1 MEKDDAQT
9 HIFDLCDIKKIF
21 ISRWNEDIKGKIA
34 GVKKKEL
41 IIGTREERQ
50 AGGRTSIAKQRDIE
64 RQRDRLGGCINPLF
78 LHSFHSALLIANKS
92 KIMPFHLRHK
102 TLFSFILS
110 VFALLS
116 FEPSSVAAAPFATK
130 TASRN
135 FATVNK
141 RDPSSLSLASSSA
154 TSLTQRG
161 GSTATAT
168 MTQESAGLPPAVKLL
183 IGAGGI
189 YGAFL
194 YYGSLQEDVFRYT
207 AADGTQFKQAW
218 LLQVLE
224 ALANVV
230 IGFVGMQ
237 LTGATKGIPQQMFA
251 ISGAAQ
257 VSAKACTS
265 LALANGLSFP
275 VATLAKS
282 GKMAPVMLGSL
293 LLGGASYSIR
303 EYLQVVAIIGGT
315 AIVSMGKKKGGST
328 SSALGV
334 AYIVLSLAL
343 DGVTAGFQ
351 KRLKAETAKA
361 GVKPKPYDFM
371 FWTNLY
377 MCLSAVVVSL
387 ALNEV
392 GAGLAFCSGN
402 PEILSKIIKFA
413 VCSAVGQSFIF
424 YTIANFDPLVLS
436 TVTTTRKIFSVLLSI
451 FLKGHS
457 LSMTGW
463 SGIALACGGIISE
476 MMAKMGGKSKA
487 H

>member
-1 MEKDDAQT
+1 MRFFLLLLA
-9 HIFDLCDIKKIF
+9 
-21 ISRWNEDIKGKIA
+21 
-34 GVKKKEL
+34 
-41 IIGTREERQ
+41 II
-50 AGGRTSIAKQRDIE
+50 
-64 RQRDRLGGCINPLF
+64 
-78 LHSFHSALLIANKS
+78 
-92 KIMPFHLRHK
+92 
-102 TLFSFILS
+102 
-110 VFALLS
+110 
-116 FEPSSVAAAPFATK
+116 SSVTTAAT
-130 TASRN
+130 
-135 FATVNK
+135 
-141 RDPSSLSLASSSA
+141 SSSSSHIA
-154 TSLTQRG
+154 SPTRAFASIDKEQSRRNKVPPALGLEAIINQNRG
-161 GSTATAT
+161 GSSTATAT
-168 MTQESAGLPPAVKLL
+168 MSEEKAGLPSAVKLL

-207 AADGTQFKQAW
+207 AEDGSKFTQAW

-224 ALANVV
+224 ALANVI
-230 IGFVGMQ
+230 IGFAGMQ
-237 LTGATKGIPQQMFA
+237 LTGATSGLPLKAFA
-251 ISGAAQ
+251 ISGASQ

-293 LLGGASYSIR
+293 ILGGATYSLR
-303 EYLQVVAIIGGT
+303 EYLQVAAIIGGT
-315 AIVSMGKKKGGST
+315 AIVSMGKKKGAGSA
-328 SSALGV
+328 SSMLGV
-334 AYIVLSLAL
+334 TYIILSLVL

-351 KRLKAETAKA
+351 KKLKAETAKA

-371 FWTNLY
+371 FWTNLF
-377 MCLSAVVVSL
+377 MCLTAVVISG
-387 ALNEV
+387 ALGEI
-392 GAGLAFCSGN
+392 APGLAYCTAN
-402 PEILSKIIKFA
+402 PEIFNKIIKFA

-463 SGIALACGGIISE
+463 SGIALACSGILSE
-476 MMAKMGGKSKA
+476 MAAKMGGKQKA

>member
-1 MEKDDAQT
+1 MT
-9 HIFDLCDIKKIF
+9 IMRFH
-21 ISRWNEDIKGKIA
+21 
-34 GVKKKEL
+34 
-41 IIGTREERQ
+41 
-50 AGGRTSIAKQRDIE
+50 TSS
-64 RQRDRLGGCINPLF
+64 LLT
-78 LHSFHSALLIANKS
+78 STALLIGLAAIS
-92 KIMPFHLRHK
+92 
-102 TLFSFILS
+102 T
-110 VFALLS
+110 
-116 FEPSSVAAAPFATK
+116 SSA
-130 TASRN
+130 
-135 FATVNK
+135 
-141 RDPSSLSLASSSA
+141 ASSSQFA
-154 TSLTQRG
+154 LPQRAFVSIDTKEKVDSVPTQSSLDLETLVTRG
-161 GSTATAT
+161 GSSTDAATT
-168 MTQESAGLPPAVKLL
+168 MTKEATGLPPAIKLL

-207 AADGTQFKQAW
+207 AEDGTQFKQAW
-218 LLQVLE
+218 FLQVLE

-230 IGFVGMQ
+230 IGFIGMQ
-237 LTGATKGIPQQMFA
+237 ITGATKNIPQQAFA
-251 ISGAAQ
+251 ISGASQ

-293 LLGGASYSIR
+293 ILGGATYSLR
-303 EYLQVVAIIGGT
+303 EYLQVAAIIGGT
-315 AIVSMGKKKGGST
+315 AIVSMGKKKGGG
-328 SSALGV
+328 SSSSMIGV
-334 AYIVLSLAL
+334 AYIILSLVL

-377 MCLSAVVVSL
+377 MCLTAIVISG
-387 ALNEV
+387 ALNEI
-392 GAGLAFCSGN
+392 GSGLAYCSAN
-402 PEILSKIIKFA
+402 PEIMEKIIKFA
-413 VCSAVGQSFIF
+413 ICSAVGQSFIF
-424 YTIANFDPLVLS
+424 YTIANFDPLILS

-463 SGIALACGGIISE
+463 SGIALACGGILSE
-476 MMAKMGGKSKA
+476 MAAKMGGKAKA

>member
-1 MEKDDAQT
+1 M
-9 HIFDLCDIKKIF
+9 HF
-21 ISRWNEDIKGKIA
+21 
-34 GVKKKEL
+34 
-41 IIGTREERQ
+41 
-50 AGGRTSIAKQRDIE
+50 
-64 RQRDRLGGCINPLF
+64 PLS
-78 LHSFHSALLIANKS
+78 L
-92 KIMPFHLRHK
+92 K
-102 TLFSFILS
+102 TLSTLILS
-110 VFALLS
+110 AFVVFS
-116 FEPSSVAAAPFATK
+116 IESSSVAAAPFTTK
-130 TASRN
+130 TAGRN
-135 FATVNK
+135 FASLKK
-141 RDPSSLSLASSSA
+141 REPSNPTPLPSISA
-154 TSLTQRG
+154 TSLVHRG

-168 MTQESAGLPPAVKLL
+168 MTQESNAGLPPAIKLL

-207 AADGTQFKQAW
+207 SSDGTQFKQAW

-237 LTGATKGIPQQMFA
+237 LTGATPNIPQQMFA

-282 GKMAPVMLGSL
+282 GKMAPVMMGSL
-293 LLGGASYSIR
+293 LLGGASYTLR
-303 EYLQVVAIIGGT
+303 EYLQVAAIIGGT

-328 SSALGV
+328 SSTVGV
-334 AYIVLSLAL
+334 AYIILSLAL

-377 MCLSAVVVSL
+377 MCLTAIVISAG
-387 ALNEV
+387 LNEI
-392 GAGLAFCSGN
+392 GSGLAFCSAN

-476 MMAKMGGKSKA
+476 MTAKMGGKSKV

>member
-1 MEKDDAQT
+1 MRL
-9 HIFDLCDIKKIF
+9 H
-21 ISRWNEDIKGKIA
+21 
-34 GVKKKEL
+34 
-41 IIGTREERQ
+41 
-50 AGGRTSIAKQRDIE
+50 TSS
-64 RQRDRLGGCINPLF
+64 LLT
-78 LHSFHSALLIANKS
+78 STTLLIGLAAIS
-92 KIMPFHLRHK
+92 
-102 TLFSFILS
+102 T
-110 VFALLS
+110 
-116 FEPSSVAAAPFATK
+116 SSA
-130 TASRN
+130 
-135 FATVNK
+135 
-141 RDPSSLSLASSSA
+141 ASSSQFA
-154 TSLTQRG
+154 LPRRAFVSIDTKEKVDSVPTQSSLDLETLVTRG
-161 GSTATAT
+161 GSSTNAATAT
-168 MTQESAGLPPAVKLL
+168 MTKESTGLPPAIKLL

-207 AADGTQFKQAW
+207 AEDGSQFKQAW

-230 IGFVGMQ
+230 IGFIGMQ
-237 LTGATKGIPQQMFA
+237 ITGATKNIPQQAFA
-251 ISGAAQ
+251 ISGASQ

-293 LLGGASYSIR
+293 ILGGATYSLR
-303 EYLQVVAIIGGT
+303 EYLQVAAIIGGT
-315 AIVSMGKKKGGST
+315 AIVSMGKKKGGG
-328 SSALGV
+328 SSSSMLGV
-334 AYIVLSLAL
+334 AYIILSLVL

-377 MCLSAVVVSL
+377 MCLTAIVISG
-387 ALNEV
+387 ALNEI
-392 GAGLAFCSGN
+392 GSGLAYCSAN
-402 PEILSKIIKFA
+402 PEIMEKIIKFA
-413 VCSAVGQSFIF
+413 ICSAVGQSFIF
-424 YTIANFDPLVLS
+424 YTIANFDPLILS

-463 SGIALACGGIISE
+463 SGIALACGGILSE
-476 MMAKMGGKSKA
+476 MAAKMGGKAKA